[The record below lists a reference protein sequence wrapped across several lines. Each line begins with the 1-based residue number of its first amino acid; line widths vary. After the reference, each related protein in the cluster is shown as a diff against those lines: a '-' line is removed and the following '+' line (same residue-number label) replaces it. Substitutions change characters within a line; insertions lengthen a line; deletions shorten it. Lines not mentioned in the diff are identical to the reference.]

1 MKAQILIVGALA
13 AAVAPALQS
22 QSCTGG
28 AYIADACRKT
38 VDLVNFLTPQ
48 IATAQA
54 GGNATIG
61 QGGSLGGLGKFV
73 IDLRATAVSGSFPK
87 FDNVGFSPTETGTAF
102 ASAHQFI
109 PAASINAAIGV
120 WRGYSLGVTH
130 VGGIDALLTLTYLPD
145 LSSGQVKG
153 SASGGNTKLGF
164 GVRVGVL
171 EESLLSPG
179 VSLTYL
185 KRDLPTYTVTGTAQ
199 GSGLNPGGTIAIND
213 FSIKTSAW
221 RITASKSLPLIGGL
235 SAGIGQ
241 DKYDASSQVAVTVNG
256 GGSGTGSA
264 GMTMTRTNM
273 FVGAIVN
280 LLVAKFVLEVGQ
292 ATGGNTPALLNDFGS
307 PAAKARTYFTAGVR
321 ASF

>member
-1 MKAQILIVGALA
+1 MICGVLA
-13 AAVAPALQS
+13 STLAPAAQA

-73 IDLRATAVSGSFPK
+73 IDLRATAVNGSFPK
-87 FDNVGFSPTETGTAF
+87 LDNVGFSATEASTAF
-102 ASAHQFI
+102 TSAHQFV
-109 PAASINAAIGV
+109 PAASVNAAIGV

-130 VGGIDALLTLTYLPD
+130 IGGIDALLTVTYLPD
-145 LSSGQVKG
+145 LSGGQVQGK
-153 SASGGNTKLGF
+153 ASGGNTKLGY
-164 GVRVGVL
+164 GLRVGVL

-185 KRDLPTYTVTGTAQ
+185 KRDLPTYTVTGTVQ
-199 GSGLNPGGTIAIND
+199 GSGLNPGGTIAINN

-221 RITASKSLPLIGGL
+221 RLAASKSLPLLGGL

-241 DKYDASSQVAVTVNG
+241 DMYDASSQVAVQVNG
-256 GGSGTGSA
+256 GGSGSGTA
-264 GMTMTRTNM
+264 GMTMTRRNM
-273 FVGAIVN
+273 FVGAIIN
-280 LLVAKFVLEVGQ
+280 LLVAKMVVEVGQ
-292 ATGGNTPALLNDFGS
+292 ATGGSTPALLNDFGS
-307 PAAKARTYFTAGVR
+307 PASKSRTYFTAGLR